1 MKIAAV
7 THVRNDDF
15 YLGKWVD
22 HYGRLL
28 GRENLHILLDGAD
41 WQPGVDLTGTNV
53 TVVER
58 QITRMNRVR
67 SASVECCVGV
77 GAGVPRVER
86 I

>member
-41 WQPGVDLTGTNV
+41 TPMLHAVDAGSSDAISTGEQPMP
-53 TVVER
+53 
-58 QITRMNRVR
+58 I
-67 SASVECCVGV
+67 SAI
-77 GAGVPRVER
+77 AATAR
-86 I
+86 